1 MSRMSRTSGSP
12 PNSSADENAEI
23 SFEPDVAADNP
34 LSAAQANF
42 EARYIGREGIE
53 GVGQGT
59 DAIGNSALTVYVRDA
74 GAAKDLPKRF
84 EGYTVLIEIVGA
96 IDAY

>member
-1 MSRMSRTSGSP
+1 M
-12 PNSSADENAEI
+12 
-23 SFEPDVAADNP
+23 
-34 LSAAQANF
+34 SAAQANF

-74 GAAKDLPKRF
+74 DAAKF
-84 EGYTVLIEIVGA
+84 A
-96 IDAY
+96 